1 MIIPSVDNAE
11 ELGVVLD
18 GLARQTYD
26 DLEVVVVGPKDDA
39 ARKVA
44 EGRKIRF
51 IDDNGSMTRADAA
64 MLRSERQS
72 LSLLFSQMTM
82 W

>member
-18 GLARQTYD
+18 GIARQTYE

-39 ARKVA
+39 ARIVA
-44 EGRKIRF
+44 EGRKVRF
-51 IDDNGSMTRADAA
+51 IDDKG
-64 MLRSERQS
+64 
-72 LSLLFSQMTM
+72 
-82 W
+82 